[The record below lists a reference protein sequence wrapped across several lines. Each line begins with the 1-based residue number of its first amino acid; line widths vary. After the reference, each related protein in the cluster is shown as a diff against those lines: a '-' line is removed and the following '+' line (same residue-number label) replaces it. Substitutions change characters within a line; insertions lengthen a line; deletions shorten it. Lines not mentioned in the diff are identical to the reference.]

1 MDLGYLLL
9 LSLLLILSLP
19 YLRISPPPPPNFP
32 PHPLPPPNAPPKPPP
47 PDEDA
52 DDPPN
57 KSKEFEELGANP
69 TRTKTISNHT
79 AAVKLLNEFLT
90 AKGMSPLPAKPTDN
104 YSENV
109 CKEKDVCTLSFM
121 RQLATFIKEAQ
132 DPLLPGQ
139 TPEDKSWRFRP
150 GPGKN
155 KLGDIKGQ
163 IERIFGKECWL
174 HNDRV
179 NCSVSGTRWNEK
191 GSDAWF
197 SILRKNLNDE
207 MFYRC
212 YQNGNPTVWIC
223 YLLF

>member
-47 PDEDA
+47 PPDEDA

-69 TRTKTISNHT
+69 TRTKTISTHT

-90 AKGMSPLPAKPTDN
+90 AKGMSPLPAKSTDN

-109 CKEKDVCTLSFM
+109 CKEKDVCTIHYRLCGSLRRSSKKRKIHYFQAKLQ
-121 RQLATFIKEAQ
+121 RI
-132 DPLLPGQ
+132 
-139 TPEDKSWRFRP
+139 
-150 GPGKN
+150 N
-155 KLGDIKGQ
+155 LGDFDLDPAKI
-163 IERIFGKECWL
+163 
-174 HNDRV
+174 N
-179 NCSVSGTRWNEK
+179 
-191 GSDAWF
+191 
-197 SILRKNLNDE
+197 
-207 MFYRC
+207 
-212 YQNGNPTVWIC
+212 
-223 YLLF
+223 